1 MKEFLR
7 IILYRPLFNLLI
19 FLAWLMPGNNIGWA
33 IIALTLVIRLA
44 LLPTS
49 AKATRSQKAMQKLAP
64 ELEEIK
70 KKFKDDRQG
79 EAQATLELYKEK
91 GISPWGSCLPL
102 LIQLPI
108 LLVLYRVFM
117 VGLNTA
123 RFDLLY
129 GFTPAP
135 DHITT
140 VWLGI
145 DLAAHG
151 GWVLPV
157 LAGLA
162 QLLQSWQTK
171 KMTPAPQ
178 KPTNGKPGAEDFS
191 RTLSNQMLL
200 IMPVFTVIIARSL
213 PAALALYWFV
223 TTLFMVVQ
231 TWFLTRDK
239 KGEEVAEKDAGIKE
253 KRKETLPQSDKAKKG
268 PSSFK
273 EALTEKMI
281 DRSMRYKGRKD
292 VMVKIRQ
299 KDK

>member
-1 MKEFLR
+1 MKEFLK

-33 IIALTLVIRLA
+33 IIALTVIIRLI
-44 LLPTS
+44 LLPSS

-64 ELEEIK
+64 EIAEIK
-70 KKFKDDRQG
+70 KKFKDDKQG
-79 EAQATLELYKEK
+79 EAQATMALYKEK

-108 LLVLYRVFM
+108 LFVLYRVFM
-117 VGLNTA
+117 VGLNTS

-135 DHITT
+135 DHIAT

-145 DLAAHG
+145 DLATQG
-151 GWVLPV
+151 GWILPV
-157 LAGLA
+157 LAGVA

-171 KMTPAPQ
+171 KMTPTPQ
-178 KPTNGKPGAEDFS
+178 KPADGKPGAEDFS
-191 RTLSNQMLL
+191 RVLSNQMLL
-200 IMPVFTVIIARSL
+200 IMPIFTVIIARSL
-213 PAALALYWFV
+213 PAAALYWLV

-239 KGEEVAEKDAGIKE
+239 KGEKVMEKIAGIGEEKKEPLPQEDKE
-253 KRKETLPQSDKAKKG
+253 KKEPTSLKKT
-268 PSSFK
+268 
-273 EALTEKMI
+273 LTEKMI
-281 DRSMRYKGRKD
+281 DRSTRYKGRKD
-292 VMVKIRQ
+292 VTVEIRQ